1 MTVVEEQRCR
11 GTAMGD
17 TAATPTRRHRQPNRQ
32 LSLASTPPPP
42 PYRGMPTTQPQSMCV
57 RARPPHAWE
66 LPTREKSKIGLGSQV
81 PCFNTIQ
88 TCRFLPPA
96 LGGGTRTNSGGKPA
110 VARAVEA
117 SLLWPGGQQGQA
129 NHSSER
135 QHQLRP
141 ECQQWQGPQALARGK
156 TSATRSPT
164 EANPHAL
171 EPRSKPAAARR
182 PTVARPASP
191 GNGQAVCGPKAGTS
205 KPACPRAQRQAHC
218 GPKTNNGK
226 PAEPPP
232 HHHHHLEKGAS
243 QLRWPPVRRFST
255 LRFLS
260 STVLEQFQKR
270 LADINAT
277 KKLAVAG

>member
-1 MTVVEEQRCR
+1 M
-11 GTAMGD
+11 
-17 TAATPTRRHRQPNRQ
+17 
-32 LSLASTPPPP
+32 
-42 PYRGMPTTQPQSMCV
+42 
-57 RARPPHAWE
+57 
-66 LPTREKSKIGLGSQV
+66 
-81 PCFNTIQ
+81 
-88 TCRFLPPA
+88 
-96 LGGGTRTNSGGKPA
+96 
-110 VARAVEA
+110 ARAVEA

-232 HHHHHLEKGAS
+232 PTTTTTTTLKRGQANCGGPQFGAS
-243 QLRWPPVRRFST
+243 RRCDCCHRRSLNSSRSGWRISTPPRSWPS
-255 LRFLS
+255 
-260 STVLEQFQKR
+260 
-270 LADINAT
+270 LADHDWWFRQLSTSMVGMLGGHNWPLLGNRAARPAAWIAERRPR
-277 KKLAVAG
+277 AA

>member
-1 MTVVEEQRCR
+1 M
-11 GTAMGD
+11 
-17 TAATPTRRHRQPNRQ
+17 
-32 LSLASTPPPP
+32 
-42 PYRGMPTTQPQSMCV
+42 
-57 RARPPHAWE
+57 
-66 LPTREKSKIGLGSQV
+66 
-81 PCFNTIQ
+81 
-88 TCRFLPPA
+88 
-96 LGGGTRTNSGGKPA
+96 
-110 VARAVEA
+110 ARAVEA

-205 KPACPRAQRQAHC
+205 KPACPRAQRQANC
-218 GPKTNNGK
+218 GGPQF
-226 PAEPPP
+226 
-232 HHHHHLEKGAS
+232 GAS
-243 QLRWPPVRRFST
+243 RRCDFCHRRSLNSSRSGWRISTPPRSWPS
-255 LRFLS
+255 
-260 STVLEQFQKR
+260 
-270 LADINAT
+270 LADHDWWFRQLSTSMVGMLGGHNWPLLGNRAARPAAWIAERRPR
-277 KKLAVAG
+277 AA